1 MFTSQSIMVDGE
13 KDVLTVLPSPSIRG
27 NDENETRM
35 IFDHLPNSWV
45 KMLRITPLQL
55 TNRYPPHGI
64 RILFYKRSMVELFST
79 SSFNKMSAARS
90 DNEGLTA
97 RVSIFKDLSR
107 CGEAVD

>member
-45 KMLRITPLQL
+45 KMLRITPL
-55 TNRYPPHGI
+55 
-64 RILFYKRSMVELFST
+64 
-79 SSFNKMSAARS
+79 
-90 DNEGLTA
+90 
-97 RVSIFKDLSR
+97 
-107 CGEAVD
+107 